1 MKYCEMLKQVSA
13 GAAMKF
19 LKAIYILF
27 SMFFFSSNAFAVE
40 AGIGVSGPDI
50 LVEGACYSATG
61 GTAPYL
67 WTASEGSIDDSGC
80 VSGVPVECGNAT
92 ITVSDDCRVK
102 GSKGVTLCPPISGS
116 DAPSNG
122 SCYAANNAVGDVQWS
137 ITKGVIDNNGCVGN
151 ISRQCGTATIT
162 ATDASGNTSTRDVRM
177 PNGKWVLVSN
187 VKMCATVCSHTDS
200 TACIYI
206 EIIGNM
212 KYEKTMWKVCSTATP
227 CNNEGCPGG
236 YGCDPGAAGNGWG
249 DACRGSQIYKHV
261 ATKTHEWRCP

>member
-1 MKYCEMLKQVSA
+1 
-13 GAAMKF
+13 MKF
-19 LKAIYILF
+19 FKAISF
-27 SMFFFSSNAFAVE
+27 FTSMFFLSSYAFAEDADVS
-40 AGIGVSGPDI
+40 VSGPDI
-50 LVEGACYSATG
+50 LVDGACYSAEG
-61 GTAPYL
+61 GEAPYL
-67 WTASEGSIDDSGC
+67 WTTSEGSIDDSGC
-80 VSGVPVECGNAT
+80 VSGVPAGCGSAT
-92 ITVSDDCRVK
+92 ITVSDDCRAK
-102 GSKGVTLCPPISGS
+102 GSKEVELRGGCRPLGISGL

-137 ITKGVIDNNGCVGN
+137 ITKGSIDGNGCVRN
-151 ISRQCGTATIT
+151 ISGQCGTATIT
-162 ATDASGNTSTRDVRM
+162 ATDASGNTSTKNVRM
-177 PNGKWVLVSN
+177 PNGSWVLVSN

-249 DACRGSQIYKHV
+249 DVCRGSQIYKHV